1 MHWNPGFAGV
11 LVLTLCVF
19 ELCAQEFRITAVRLN
34 DEGQL
39 TVTHQSALNYYY
51 LLYQGPSPTNITQ
64 VAAMALGQA
73 GSGQLTDPARA
84 DGASY
89 YLVRQVPQAQ
99 SLDVDGDGLPDVY
112 ELQREN
118 YLNPLNPVDARLD
131 YDGDGKSNLQEFR
144 DGSDPADLPP
154 DPAGVV
160 TPLNPSGN
168 TSLADATKFLYT
180 GQNPIQTGVA
190 AGTFDAQ
197 RVCVLRGKVRQRDG
211 NVLPGVTRG
220 AILDFAKE
228 ASIEVEGPG
237 GTAVPA
243 LHYDASAIHVKA
255 GPI

>member
-1 MHWNPGFAGV
+1 MPWNPGFAGV
-11 LVLTLCVF
+11 LVLTLCVL
-19 ELCAQEFRITAVRLN
+19 ELCAQEFRITDVRLN

-64 VAAMALGQA
+64 VAAIAIGQD

-168 TSLADATKFLYT
+168 TSLADATKFLY
-180 GQNPIQTGVA
+180 
-190 AGTFDAQ
+190 
-197 RVCVLRGKVRQRDG
+197 
-211 NVLPGVTRG
+211 
-220 AILDFAKE
+220 
-228 ASIEVEGPG
+228 
-237 GTAVPA
+237 
-243 LHYDASAIHVKA
+243 
-255 GPI
+255 